1 MVVTLFSAEKTDK
14 NFLEILVVYSFSVT
28 DLSEKNISESIE
40 SIPKPIKDKVM
51 TTYDRIMNEGIEKGI
66 EKGVSKQ
73 RTEIILTL
81 YDDGIGIPQISRYT
95 KITEEEALKVLKEN
109 GRVE

>member
-14 NFLEILVVYSFSVT
+14 NFLEILVVYSFTVT

-51 TTYDRIMNEGIEKGI
+51 TTYDRIMNEGIEKG
-66 EKGVSKQ
+66 VSK
-73 RTEIILTL
+73 
-81 YDDGIGIPQISRYT
+81 
-95 KITEEEALKVLKEN
+95 
-109 GRVE
+109 